1 MEAPPPAWIEE
12 PMLSALP
19 GDPWTYAYLA
29 TVLLAAGL
37 AKGLAGLGLP
47 VIAIPFMSLAV
58 DFHLAVALMPV
69 SLIVSNVWQVA
80 SSRERGWAA
89 TAYWPVAAAI
99 PVGTAIG
106 VFSLATVDEAAVKA
120 VIGVCVVAFVL
131 FNVARPSWRLSP
143 RDARWVGPLAG
154 FSGGI
159 LGGLAAIFAPPIVV
173 FLLSVGLTK
182 DRFVAAV
189 GVLYCVG
196 SLSLAVFL
204 TAFAV
209 MTPGLWLWSAL
220 AFLPVLLGQALGG
233 AARRFV
239 SEALFRRI
247 VLFLMLVAGAN
258 MIRAA
263 I

>member
-1 MEAPPPAWIEE
+1 
-12 PMLSALP
+12 MLSALP
-19 GDPWTYAYLA
+19 ADPWICAWLTAC
-29 TVLLAAGL
+29 LLAAGL

-58 DFHLAVALMPV
+58 DFRLAVALMPV
-69 SLIVSNVWQVA
+69 SLVVSNVWQVA
-80 SSRERGWAA
+80 ASRERGWAA
-89 TAYWPVAAAI
+89 TAYWPVALAI
-99 PVGTAIG
+99 PAGTAVG
-106 VFSLATVDEAAVKA
+106 VYSLATVDETVLKA

-131 FNVARPSWRLSP
+131 FNITRPAWRLAP

-159 LGGLAAIFAPPIVV
+159 FGGLAAIFAPPIVV

-182 DRFVAAV
+182 ERFVAAV

-196 SLSLAVFL
+196 SLSLSVFL
-204 TAFAV
+204 TAFDV
-209 MTPGLWLWSAL
+209 MTPALWLWSAL
-220 AFLPVLLGQALGG
+220 AFLPVLLGQVIGA

-263 I
+263 V